1 MERTATAASPAD
13 PDDSLPDASGPE
25 AVAAGPARADT
36 SAALG
41 GMPRQWIPAVASA
54 SGAPAVASASGAPYA
69 GVASGAPYAATPEAR
84 PAADPAR
91 GPAKGSTGGSIRRST
106 GGPAAG
112 ARPRLRPWR
121 LLPTPTGTP
130 FAFAFTAVLAVT
142 SLITAYADPA
152 LVHTLHQ
159 GSSTDVAHL
168 VRTPVL
174 VLLASALWIAGG
186 VLSVYAICCVLVLT
200 ALERRIGGLRTAG
213 VFLLGHVTATLAT
226 EVPVGL
232 AVLVGRLPVS
242 SLHRL
247 DYGISFGVAAGVGA
261 LAGLLAPWLGR
272 PVLVVFAAMLVRDLI
287 GFADPMTNWGHLMS
301 LAIGCATWP
310 LTRRRHR
317 VRAATA
323 R

>member
-13 PDDSLPDASGPE
+13 PDDSLPNTPDAD
-25 AVAAGPARADT
+25 AAAPGPALADTDT
-36 SAALG
+36 SALLG
-41 GMPRQWIPAVASA
+41 GMPRQWIPAVATTSET
-54 SGAPAVASASGAPYA
+54 
-69 GVASGAPYAATPEAR
+69 PYAAAPEAR
-84 PAADPAR
+84 PAAGPAR
-91 GPAKGSTGGSIRRST
+91 GLAGPAGSAAGPARGLAS
-106 GGPAAG
+106 GPAAG
-112 ARPRLRPWR
+112 ARLRLRLRPWR

-142 SLITAYADPA
+142 SLITSYADPV

-186 VLSVYAICCVLVLT
+186 VLSVYAICCLLVLT

-232 AVLVGRLPVS
+232 AVLAGRLPAS

-261 LAGLLAPWLGR
+261 LTGLLAPWLGR
-272 PVLVVFAAMLVRDLI
+272 PLLVVFAAMLVRDLI

-301 LAIGCATWP
+301 LAVGCATWP
-310 LTRRRHR
+310 VTRRWHR
-317 VRAATA
+317 GRAATA
-323 R
+323 AAR